1 MSELDLGHFTFR
13 KNKLDELKEGSKVEE
28 YFDILIL
35 KAYKK
40 AITRIVGE
48 GVLLI
53 NHEGELSSMLYNSCP
68 NLP

>member
-53 NHEGELSSMLYNSCP
+53 NHEG
-68 NLP
+68 